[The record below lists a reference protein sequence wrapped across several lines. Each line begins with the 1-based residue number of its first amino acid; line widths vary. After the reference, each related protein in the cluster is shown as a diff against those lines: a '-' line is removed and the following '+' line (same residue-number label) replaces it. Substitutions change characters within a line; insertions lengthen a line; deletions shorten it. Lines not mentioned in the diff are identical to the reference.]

1 VRRLAESGSH
11 IRALIRDPEKKS
23 GIRGVDFAIGDYQ
36 DVNAVRHAM
45 KDVSTLLLVSGH
57 DEPGTRARGHTNV
70 IRAAAAAGVKRI
82 VYTSFQGAS
91 DTSFFPYS
99 RDHYIT
105 EQALVTSGIPFVI
118 LRSSLYYD
126 LLLSAIVDGAIKAP
140 AGNGRAALVSWTDVA
155 DAAYCALTGR
165 VPSGAILDVTGPE
178 NMSLAE
184 FAERVSSITHRAIRY
199 QPEDEGSA
207 RKNRAELGLPPW
219 IVDCAIG
226 SYLALA
232 AGELGAVADTVLA
245 LTEHPPLTLE
255 DYLRPDPNP

>member
-70 IRAAAAAGVKRI
+70 IRAAAAAGV
-82 VYTSFQGAS
+82 
-91 DTSFFPYS
+91 FPYS

-255 DYLRPDPNP
+255 DYLRRDPNP